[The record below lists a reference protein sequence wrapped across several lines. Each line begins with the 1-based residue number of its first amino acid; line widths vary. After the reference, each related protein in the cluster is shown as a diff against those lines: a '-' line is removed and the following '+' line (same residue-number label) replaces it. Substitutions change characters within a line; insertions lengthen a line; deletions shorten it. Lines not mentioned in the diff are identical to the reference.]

1 MLRQDNQPVTKK
13 STRARSYFDHSQI
26 SGLWFILPAAIAL
39 LVVVAYPLL
48 YGFYISLFNTNLL
61 NRWEFVWFKN
71 YIRIFTSGD
80 FLATIFTTFKFT
92 LGAVIGQFIIGLSLA
107 LLLNTKVPGRAFF
120 RTILLVPWLFPEVVV
135 ALLWKWMFNPLYG
148 LFNDILLKLHLI
160 SEPTSWLGSTSTALP
175 SVILTVIWKGY
186 PLVMLLMLAG
196 LQAIPQEQYES
207 AQMDGATWRQSFF
220 FITLPNLRNVIM
232 ISLILN
238 TVWWFKH
245 FGIVWVLTQGGPIN
259 ATSII
264 SIDIYKT
271 AFEAFRFGP
280 AAALA
285 VIVFFIVFFISFL
298 YQRLLGNDT

>member
-1 MLRQDNQPVTKK
+1 MVSQPEEAQRK
-13 STRARSYFDHSQI
+13 TRAYSYIDKTQLA
-26 SGLWFILPAAIAL
+26 GLWFALPAALAL

-48 YGFYISLFNTNLL
+48 YGFYISLFETNLL
-61 NRWEFVWFKN
+61 NRWDFVWFKN
-71 YIRIFTSGD
+71 YVRIFTSAD
-80 FLATIFTTFKFT
+80 FLETIFTTLKFT
-92 LGAVIGQFIIGLSLA
+92 VGTVGGQFLIGLTLA

-120 RTILLVPWLFPEVVV
+120 RTILIVPWLFPEVVV

-148 LFNDILLKLHLI
+148 LFNDVLLKLNLI
-160 SEPTSWLGSTSTALP
+160 AEPTSWLGNTATALP
-175 SVILTVIWKGY
+175 SVILTAIWKGY

-207 AQMDGATWRQSFF
+207 AEIDGASWWQSLFYV
-220 FITLPNLRNVIM
+220 TLPNLRNVIM

-245 FGIVWVLTQGGPIN
+245 FAIIWVLTQGGPIT
-259 ATSII
+259 ATSVI

-271 AFEAFRFGP
+271 AFESFSFGP

-285 VIVFFIVFFISFL
+285 VVVFFIVFLISMG
-298 YQRLLGNDT
+298 YQKLLGERQ

>member
-1 MLRQDNQPVTKK
+1 MASSSKLRAK
-13 STRARSYFDHSQI
+13 SRVSTSLFDPRQTP
-26 SGLWFILPAAIAL
+26 GLWFIIPAAIAL

-61 NRWEFVWFKN
+61 NRWDFVGFK
-71 YIRIFTSGD
+71 YYLRIFTSSD
-80 FLATIFTTFKFT
+80 FLGTVFTTLVFT
-92 LGAVIGQFIIGLSLA
+92 VGTVAGQFVIGLGLA
-107 LLLNTKVPGRAFF
+107 LLLNTRVPGRAFF
-120 RTILLVPWLFPEVVV
+120 RTVLIVPWLFPEVVV

-148 LFNDILLKLHLI
+148 LFNDFLLKLNFI
-160 SEPTSWLGSTSTALP
+160 SEPVSWLGSTSTAMP
-175 SVILTVIWKGY
+175 AVILTAIWKGY

-207 AQMDGATWRQSFF
+207 AEIDGANWRQSFF
-220 FITLPNLRNVIM
+220 HITLPSLRKVIM

-245 FGIVWVLTQGGPIN
+245 FAIIWILTQGGPIK
-259 ATSII
+259 ATSVI

-271 AFEAFRFGP
+271 AFESFSFGP

-285 VIVFFIVFFISFL
+285 VIVFFIVFFISFV
-298 YQRLLGNDT
+298 YQRLLGRDD